1 MARASPPG
9 APGLDVES
17 GVLRPARDVDAHV
30 EAEPS
35 GNEIT
40 ETDAPRVHRVR
51 IAEFLARAP
60 GAPGAE
66 EADQRPARIDLPA
79 QLGLG
84 DAGALVLVAR
94 GRDAAQVD
102 VRKLVE
108 RDVAA
113 RGARIQTRAEHELP
127 GEGEITVKVRVVG
140 LVFVVAAD
148 VGRVEHGVD
157 VALPAA
163 RGREDVV
170 ARVVLER
177 DAKPR
182 ALHGERAR
190 LKRGKLAGGV
200 EARIE
205 VEIDPAPGDEVV
217 ALGEPVHDLLRRD
230 ESVQVVADAAVGG
243 AGHAAGAEEIEV
255 DVGEADAAAPAPAIV
270 VEGDHAAGAAEL
282 GAVFSGGERNRVDVG
297 RRDMPAVLAA
307 SGRLT
312 DRLAAEEQRRAG
324 AVPDRRLGD
333 EDRHRQEAFAVEQP
347 LGRVE
352 LAVLGI
358 LEGAALVLL
367 LSEQLAAQAQG
378 GNPGQP
384 VCCSKKPH
392 LAAAAPAAPT
402 AAAARAAAAAE
413 TTAAAETA
421 AALETA
427 PRALLRGARLARLAR
442 VGLPVERVDRLAAA
456 GPAAARGLL
465 RRAIGAAG
473 GLLRRPGARV
483 GPVAAF
489 GPIAAD
495 IRPGAAALA
504 FAGAAFIFLP
514 LPALVPIHVAV
525 AAGVDIVA
533 ARALGERRIPD
544 LRSRHV
550 TSARSADVARL
561 AAPAVVAV
569 VDV

>member
-1 MARASPPG
+1 
-9 APGLDVES
+9 
-17 GVLRPARDVDAHV
+17 
-30 EAEPS
+30 AEPS

-79 QLGLG
+79 QL
-84 DAGALVLVAR
+84 
-94 GRDAAQVD
+94 D

-312 DRLAAEEQRRAG
+312 DRLAEEEQRRAG
-324 AVPDRRLGD
+324 A
-333 EDRHRQEAFAVEQP
+333 
-347 LGRVE
+347 
-352 LAVLGI
+352 
-358 LEGAALVLL
+358 
-367 LSEQLAAQAQG
+367 
-378 GNPGQP
+378 
-384 VCCSKKPH
+384 
-392 LAAAAPAAPT
+392 
-402 AAAARAAAAAE
+402 
-413 TTAAAETA
+413 
-421 AALETA
+421 
-427 PRALLRGARLARLAR
+427 
-442 VGLPVERVDRLAAA
+442 
-456 GPAAARGLL
+456 
-465 RRAIGAAG
+465 
-473 GLLRRPGARV
+473 
-483 GPVAAF
+483 
-489 GPIAAD
+489 
-495 IRPGAAALA
+495 
-504 FAGAAFIFLP
+504 
-514 LPALVPIHVAV
+514 
-525 AAGVDIVA
+525 
-533 ARALGERRIPD
+533 
-544 LRSRHV
+544 
-550 TSARSADVARL
+550 
-561 AAPAVVAV
+561 
-569 VDV
+569 